1 MTTATVSAAPT
12 VPLRQDAGTI
22 ALVGLAHSISHFS
35 QLLLAP
41 LFPWLKDA
49 FAVSYAELGL
59 LMSVFFVVSCAVQ
72 ALSGFVVDKR
82 GPLPVLVGGLGLI
95 ALAALGF
102 SISQQYWHLVVF
114 SMVAGVGNGVFH
126 PVDYTLINHKVSK
139 PRLGHAYSV
148 HGVTGS
154 LGWAVAPVLLV
165 PVTIAYSWRV
175 AMLCAAGLALL
186 VLAIVWLNRRHL
198 QLPSSSPAA
207 GAASP
212 AACTQGGSFDF
223 LSIPAVWMCFAFF
236 LFFAM
241 SLSGVQSFAPEA
253 ARLLH
258 GVSKDLAAM
267 CLTIYMVC
275 SAGGMLAGGF
285 LASDPARCERIVGI
299 GFGVAA
305 SVALTM
311 GLADVPGAM
320 VPVLFGAMG
329 FFAGLAGPSRDLLVK
344 RSTPDNA
351 TGRVYGVVYSGLD
364 IGQAIAP
371 LAYGLLM
378 DHGMPGA
385 VWVGIAMVQ
394 AVLIVSAF
402 NVRRVRRTA
411 LVSAP
416 A

>member
-1 MTTATVSAAPT
+1 
-12 VPLRQDAGTI
+12 
-22 ALVGLAHSISHFS
+22 
-35 QLLLAP
+35 
-41 LFPWLKDA
+41 
-49 FAVSYAELGL
+49 
-59 LMSVFFVVSCAVQ
+59 
-72 ALSGFVVDKR
+72 
-82 GPLPVLVGGLGLI
+82 
-95 ALAALGF
+95 
-102 SISQQYWHLVVF
+102 
-114 SMVAGVGNGVFH
+114 VFH

-165 PVTIAYSWRV
+165 PVTIAYSWRA
-175 AMLCAAGLALL
+175 AMLCAAALAVL

-198 QLPSSSPAA
+198 RLPALAPAA
-207 GAASP
+207 GQGAS
-212 AACTQGGSFDF
+212 ATRAEGGSFDF
-223 LSIPAVWMCFAFF
+223 LTIPAVWMCFAFF

-275 SAGGMLAGGF
+275 SAVGMLAGGF

-311 GLADVPGAM
+311 GLAEVPGAM

-378 DHGMPGA
+378 DHGLPSA
-385 VWVGIAMVQ
+385 VWVGIAVVQ

-402 NVRRVRRTA
+402 NVRRVRRTT
-411 LVSAP
+411 LVPAP